1 MATVELTF
9 KQILEAAR
17 QLSSAQQ
24 KNLTESL
31 AAKPSP
37 DEVRKVAHRLRPAFR
52 LSPKKR
58 RRMSNLAAK
67 RSAGTLTK
75 QEQAELND
83 LVEEITE
90 NNLRFAEGVIDA
102 VNSRSTKNGPGNG
115 RAKR

>member
-17 QLSSAQQ
+17 QLSPAQQ
-24 KNLTESL
+24 KNLAESL
-31 AAKPSP
+31 AAKPPP
-37 DEVRKVAHRLRPAFR
+37 DQVHRVARRLGPAFR

-90 NNLRFAEGVIDA
+90 NNLRFAERVADA
-102 VNSRSTKNGPGNG
+102 VTSRSTNNGPGNG
-115 RAKR
+115 KAKR